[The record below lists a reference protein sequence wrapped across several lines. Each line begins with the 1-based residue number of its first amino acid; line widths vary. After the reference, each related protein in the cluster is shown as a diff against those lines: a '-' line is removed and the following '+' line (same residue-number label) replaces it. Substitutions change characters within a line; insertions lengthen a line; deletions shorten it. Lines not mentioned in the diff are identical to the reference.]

1 MPEGQA
7 AFGDTAAEF
16 DILEIM
22 QLILTPELLIEAYKQ
37 GLFPMAYSGDS
48 QYVHWVCPEERGQLP
63 ILDLHIPQSLKKL
76 VLSNAERNVSYNI
89 KINSDFRG
97 VMKECALQ
105 KEDRPET
112 WINEQIIDA
121 YCDLHK
127 KGFAH
132 SVECWSGDTMV
143 GGLYGVAIGGAFFGE
158 SMFSRE
164 SNTSKLALVH
174 LCARLWRG
182 GYQILDTQFVNDHLK
197 QFGVYE
203 ISHGDYMA
211 QLRGVL
217 KLEADFLLEGLE
229 ETELIKAYFTA
240 RESQ

>member
-1 MPEGQA
+1 
-7 AFGDTAAEF
+7 
-16 DILEIM
+16 
-22 QLILTPELLIEAYKQ
+22 
-37 GLFPMAYSGDS
+37 
-48 QYVHWVCPEERGQLP
+48 
-63 ILDLHIPQSLKKL
+63 
-76 VLSNAERNVSYNI
+76 
-89 KINSDFRG
+89 
-97 VMKECALQ
+97 
-105 KEDRPET
+105 
-112 WINEQIIDA
+112 
-121 YCDLHK
+121 
-127 KGFAH
+127 
-132 SVECWSGDTMV
+132 
-143 GGLYGVAIGGAFFGE
+143 
-158 SMFSRE
+158 MFSRE